1 MPVAYFVVNRN
12 WGKSN
17 NPQDS
22 SITNRDQKLDLHS
35 TKQEYRTAMLADSV
49 VVEVNK
55 KYGSHGDKNKQKLTA
70 QN

>member
-1 MPVAYFVVNRN
+1 
-12 WGKSN
+12 
-17 NPQDS
+17 
-22 SITNRDQKLDLHS
+22 
-35 TKQEYRTAMLADSV
+35 MLADSV